1 MDYQITCV
9 SHRLVYIRWFRESDD
24 PSAEAQFL
32 DDLKYVLDSASGP
45 VYTLSDLRDGR
56 IDDVETVR
64 KLAELT
70 TSHPNYAG
78 GTAFSQDAYTSMF
91 VGLFSRYSHHTRRTS
106 ELWPTFEMALNFL
119 ETLAPGITQDIDWE
133 SLLSPVA

>member
-1 MDYQITCV
+1 MDYQITCL
-9 SHRLVYIRWFRESDD
+9 SDQLVYIRWFRESDD
-24 PSAEAQFL
+24 PSAEEQFL
-32 DDLKYVLDSASGP
+32 HDLKYILDSAPRP

-78 GTAFSQDAYTSMF
+78 GTAFSQDAYTPMF
-91 VGLFSRYSHHTRRTS
+91 VGLFSKYAHARRSS
-106 ELWPTFEMALNFL
+106 ELWPTFDLALNYL
-119 ETLAPGITQDIDWE
+119 ETLAPGITQGIDWE
-133 SLLSPVA
+133 SLLNPAA